1 MDIRMALRDE
11 VPALLGLYRHLSPED
26 APCDVSTALKNFDR
40 IGAYP
45 GSGILVATRGDAIVG
60 SVTMILVPNLTRG
73 GAPYVLVENVVT
85 HADHRGQGIGK
96 AMLAEVARR
105 AWAAGCYKVMLMTGS
120 QRDSTL
126 GFYRAAG
133 FEQSKTGFQ
142 IRRLPPREQG

>member
-85 HADHRGQGIGK
+85 HAAGR
-96 AMLAEVARR
+96 ASARR
-105 AWAAGCYKVMLMTGS
+105 CWPRSPAAPG
-120 QRDSTL
+120 
-126 GFYRAAG
+126 
-133 FEQSKTGFQ
+133 
-142 IRRLPPREQG
+142 RRGATRSC